1 MIPSRAPHTPQDVEE
16 IIDLL
21 GMMMLYSPTF
31 IDQSGFFSGRNVE
44 TVFHALNEGLRL
56 VDRDSNEVVYRELR
70 AMSDRMRTHFEAD
83 PENKTDDTLKGRAL
97 IREMTDLLI
106 RHIRTAKQVSPQ

>member
-1 MIPSRAPHTPQDVEE
+1 MIPSRAPHTPQDIDE

-31 IDQSGFFSGRNVE
+31 IDQSGFFCGRNVE
-44 TVFHALNEGLRL
+44 TVFQALNEGLRL
-56 VDRDSNEVVYRELR
+56 VDGGFHEVFYSELR

-83 PENKTDDTLKGRAL
+83 PDNKTDDNPEG
-97 IREMTDLLI
+97 
-106 RHIRTAKQVSPQ
+106 